1 MQARLSLYASLVV
14 SSART
19 THLFFSTTFCYHTL
33 RASLTLVIF
42 SLKNWMT
49 WMMTLKEFNCKAN
62 SILCTFHCADP
73 VVKTFLIQSFCLS
86 LYGGILWKLNT
97 SGINRLEVALN
108 KILRK
113 IWHLPPRSHSVNT
126 VKNLLYY
133 RFLTF
138 LKNTLSSPSPL
149 VRSVFHDT
157 CHLAYFFN
165 GYNSRYGHTHLKF
178 YNDTLYNYADT
189 IRYVR
194 IVHGSRTPFE
204 SLVNSLS
211 CF

>member
-1 MQARLSLYASLVV
+1 MDDDIKRV
-14 SSART
+14 
-19 THLFFSTTFCYHTL
+19 
-33 RASLTLVIF
+33 
-42 SLKNWMT
+42 LKD
-49 WMMTLKEFNCKAN
+49 LNCKAN
-62 SILCTFHCADP
+62 SILCTFLCADP

-86 LYGGILWKLNT
+86 LYGGILWKINT

-113 IWHLPPRSHSVNT
+113 IWHLPPRSHSSIVHIVAQVNT

>member
-1 MQARLSLYASLVV
+1 MEAQHKWNQSSGSRLKQNSEKDLAPTPALSL
-14 SSART
+14 
-19 THLFFSTTFCYHTL
+19 
-33 RASLTLVIF
+33 
-42 SLKNWMT
+42 
-49 WMMTLKEFNCKAN
+49 
-62 SILCTFHCADP
+62 
-73 VVKTFLIQSFCLS
+73 
-86 LYGGILWKLNT
+86 
-97 SGINRLEVALN
+97 VAQ
-108 KILRK
+108 
-113 IWHLPPRSHSVNT
+113 VNT

-165 GYNSRYGHTHLKF
+165 SLYGHTHLKF

-204 SLVNSLS
+204 SLVNSSYIHLPAPVLVIIIIII
-211 CF
+211 

>member
-1 MQARLSLYASLVV
+1 MCIHHPPLVE
-14 SSART
+14 SEELT
-19 THLFFSTTFCYHTL
+19 TCFWAMICFCVYTTSGAHTH
-33 RASLTLVIF
+33 TH
-42 SLKNWMT
+42 
-49 WMMTLKEFNCKAN
+49 N
-62 SILCTFHCADP
+62 SILCTFHCANP

-86 LYGGILWKLNT
+86 LYGGILCKLNT
-97 SGINRLEVALN
+97 SGMNRLEVALN

-113 IWHLPPRSHSVNT
+113 IWHLPPRSHSSIVHIVAQVNT

-157 CHLAYFFN
+157 CYFFN

-178 YNDTLYNYADT
+178 YNDTLYNYAVDT
-189 IRYVR
+189 
-194 IVHGSRTPFE
+194 FA
-204 SLVNSLS
+204 LS
-211 CF
+211 MAHALLLSHL

>member
-1 MQARLSLYASLVV
+1 MGRWRGCFRSWVSHARTSASLHRVGP
-14 SSART
+14 R
-19 THLFFSTTFCYHTL
+19 
-33 RASLTLVIF
+33 
-42 SLKNWMT
+42 
-49 WMMTLKEFNCKAN
+49 
-62 SILCTFHCADP
+62 
-73 VVKTFLIQSFCLS
+73 
-86 LYGGILWKLNT
+86 LYLLWKLNT
-97 SGINRLEVALN
+97 SGIKRLEVALK

-113 IWHLPPRSHSVNT
+113 IWHLPPRSHSSIVHIVAQVNT

-165 GYNSRYGHTHLKF
+165 GYNSRYGHTHIKF

>member
-1 MQARLSLYASLVV
+1 MYFSLCRSCSKDVPDSIFLPISLWWYTMEAQHKWNQSSGSRLKQNSEKDLAPTPALSL
-14 SSART
+14 
-19 THLFFSTTFCYHTL
+19 
-33 RASLTLVIF
+33 
-42 SLKNWMT
+42 
-49 WMMTLKEFNCKAN
+49 
-62 SILCTFHCADP
+62 FHCSYCCSS
-73 VVKTFLIQSFCLS
+73 Q
-86 LYGGILWKLNT
+86 N
-97 SGINRLEVALN
+97 
-108 KILRK
+108 
-113 IWHLPPRSHSVNT
+113 
-126 VKNLLYY
+126 Y

-178 YNDTLYNYADT
+178 YNDALYNYADT